1 VPDVFGLPQG
11 TRIYLANT
19 KMKNN
24 NIPAGYDE
32 NGIRAGN
39 GKWESPRCHRCNVKL
54 EDTDSVR
61 VGKLGDQKELCE
73 VCAEDMGV
81 I

>member
-1 VPDVFGLPQG
+1 
-11 TRIYLANT
+11 
-19 KMKNN
+19 MKN
-24 NIPAGYDE
+24 IPKGYDE
-32 NGIRAGN
+32 NGIRSGT
-39 GKWESPRCHRCNVKL
+39 GKWESPRCHRCGIKL
-54 EDTDSVR
+54 EDIDSVR